1 MHTQSW
7 SHSQLFLA
15 PGDDSSYNASLN
27 KPLSRIDT
35 IIASHAPEISDTEKD
50 QGLHYCTWLYGGN
63 GYGVEDF
70 QYQFQIGSSRFPQ
83 APVVGFSQVYYRNLE
98 ALGIKNSGSHSIG
111 VDMESFKTNHFI
123 MALDVSKVPGVKAS
137 GESSQN
143 GQELRVSAQKFS
155 DPGQAAQKARRL
167 YMAILSD
174 VIYEIRAGSISK
186 LD

>member
-1 MHTQSW
+1 
-7 SHSQLFLA
+7 
-15 PGDDSSYNASLN
+15 
-27 KPLSRIDT
+27 
-35 IIASHAPEISDTEKD
+35 
-50 QGLHYCTWLYGGN
+50 
-63 GYGVEDF
+63 
-70 QYQFQIGSSRFPQ
+70 
-83 APVVGFSQVYYRNLE
+83 
-98 ALGIKNSGSHSIG
+98 
-111 VDMESFKTNHFI
+111 

-167 YMAILSD
+167 YLAILSD